1 MQIEYQNHLESR
13 QGEVP
18 VRELLEQA
26 FGSEELGSRKVYK
39 PRELNQKV
47 HTMMVSYFNNNVPY
61 FTYHSSNRYR
71 RSLNQALLDWQGAT
85 FYAYRT

>member
-26 FGSEELGSRKVYK
+26 FGSEELGESEGLQAPRIK
-39 PRELNQKV
+39 PK
-47 HTMMVSYFNNNVPY
+47 
-61 FTYHSSNRYR
+61 SSHNDGFVLQQQCSVFYIPQLE
-71 RSLNQALLDWQGAT
+71 SL
-85 FYAYRT
+85 